1 MSKVAAV
8 IVAGGKGK
16 RMASAISKQFIQI
29 KDKPIL
35 FYTLS
40 RFLKN
45 KNIDEVVLVLPEDE
59 IDYCKIN
66 IIDKYNLNVQ
76 KVIPGGKERSD
87 SVYNGLR
94 ALETDTDIVLIHDG
108 ARPLV
113 SDIVI
118 NDGIR
123 YAELYGAAACG
134 VTPKDTVKVVD
145 KDGFSCKTP
154 DRSTLVAVQT
164 PQSFNY
170 GMILKAH
177 ECVRKEG
184 IPVTDDTMVAELY
197 GERVFLYQGDYRN
210 IKITTPEDLIIAEN
224 LI

>member
-1 MSKVAAV
+1 MRYMSKVAAV

-29 KDKPIL
+29 KDKPML

-40 RFLKN
+40 KFLKN

-66 IIDKYNLNVQ
+66 IIDKYNLNVW
-76 KVIPGGKERSD
+76 KVISGGKERRD

-94 ALETDTDIVLIHDG
+94 ALERDTDIVLIHDG

-113 SDIVI
+113 SDCII

-145 KDGFSCKTP
+145 KDGFSCETP

-164 PQSFNY
+164 MNKSQ
-170 GMILKAH
+170 
-177 ECVRKEG
+177 
-184 IPVTDDTMVAELY
+184 D
-197 GERVFLYQGDYRN
+197 
-210 IKITTPEDLIIAEN
+210 
-224 LI
+224 